1 MTMRMIAAR
10 RVAGAMTTM
19 IAGPAAAMMTDRAG
33 TAIHADM
40 PRPRGV
46 AGKRAAVITTMIA
59 EGDRDHAAAM
69 TTTIGVAPAADATMT
84 IAA

>member
-1 MTMRMIAAR
+1 
-10 RVAGAMTTM
+10 
-19 IAGPAAAMMTDRAG
+19 
-33 TAIHADM
+33 M

-46 AGKRAAVITTMIA
+46 AGKRAAVIMTMIA